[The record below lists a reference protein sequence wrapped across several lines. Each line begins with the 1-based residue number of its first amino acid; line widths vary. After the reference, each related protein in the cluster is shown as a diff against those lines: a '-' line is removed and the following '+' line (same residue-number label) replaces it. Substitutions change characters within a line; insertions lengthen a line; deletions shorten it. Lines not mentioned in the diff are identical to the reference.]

1 MPEEEAAQPAR
12 NPADL
17 GRLTI
22 SEGLAEWGEREE
34 SHLEVLE
41 TERDADDGDAADKT
55 EDEVRRG
62 DLPPPQQD
70 PKHIHEYAEAASGVV
85 YVHNLG
91 SEWP

>member
-1 MPEEEAAQPAR
+1 M
-12 NPADL
+12 
-17 GRLTI
+17 
-22 SEGLAEWGEREE
+22 
-34 SHLEVLE
+34 LE

-85 YVHNLG
+85 SVHNLG
-91 SEWP
+91 SEWHSENTPNFHNWQPNGIPMMVTQYRSPAIK

>member
-1 MPEEEAAQPAR
+1 MDPER
-12 NPADL
+12 NDIRKVNRADDYL
-17 GRLTI
+17 DI
-22 SEGLAEWGEREE
+22 ENHFLAERKQRKAG
-34 SHLEVLE
+34 HLEVAGA
-41 TERDADDGDAADKT
+41 ERDADDGDAADKT

-85 YVHNLG
+85 SVHNLG